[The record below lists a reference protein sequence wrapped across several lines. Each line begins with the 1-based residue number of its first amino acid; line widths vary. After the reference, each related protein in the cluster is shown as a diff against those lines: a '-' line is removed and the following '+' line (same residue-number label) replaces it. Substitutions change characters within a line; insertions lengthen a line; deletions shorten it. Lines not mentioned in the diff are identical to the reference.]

1 MLTGDAGQLGANTT
15 VRFGLG
21 GREYEIDLS
30 ARHASELRY
39 MIGCYLSVARK
50 IKPAPTRPRPR
61 HQSRPPS
68 LTDREQSRPPAPT
81 DLGQSRR
88 IRSWAAEQGLP
99 TSPRGRIPRHVV
111 DAYQATMR
119 PAPVPSRPRATAEP
133 APVPSRPRATAEPAP
148 VPSRPRATAE
158 PAPVSRGGA
167 TGKPLGRTGTP
178 RAAHEPGRAAS
189 VPGSGAD
196 PRSGEH
202 ALTDRERRELRVI
215 ADTAQPQRTNVA
227 GRLRTKGLADRDS
240 AGNWWPTDA
249 GRRELISA

>member
-1 MLTGDAGQLGANTT
+1 MTAATTPMRTGDAGQLGANTT

-39 MIGCYLSVARK
+39 MIGRYLGVARK
-50 IKPAPTRPRPR
+50 IKSAPTRPRPR
-61 HQSRPPS
+61 HQSRPPTP
-68 LTDREQSRPPAPT
+68 TDRHQSRP
-81 DLGQSRR
+81 Q
-88 IRSWAAEQGLP
+88 
-99 TSPRGRIPRHVV
+99 
-111 DAYQATMR
+111 
-119 PAPVPSRPRATAEP
+119 ATAEP
-133 APVPSRPRATAEPAP
+133 V
-148 VPSRPRATAE
+148 
-158 PAPVSRGGA
+158 PVSRGGA

-178 RAAHEPGRAAS
+178 RAAQDEPARAAS
-189 VPGSGAD
+189 VPGSDAD